1 MSAVSSDLAVLLE
14 RCGRFGGHGID
25 HDDQPLYGELE
36 LQPLPAGQGVWLTF
50 RASGIDGSLLHD
62 ERSWVAFD
70 AEGRLCLWTVSTLAE
85 GVRHH
90 VRRHGVAP
98 AGIDTTLVFGSGDP
112 GDERVHRVELAIDL
126 WPDGA
131 LGYRS
136 AWGLPGGD
144 FRPRSQVRMEREP

>member
-1 MSAVSSDLAVLLE
+1 MGPDLDLLLD

-25 HDDQPLYGELE
+25 SDDQPLYGELD
-36 LQPLPAGQGVWLTF
+36 LQPLPARQGVWLTF
-50 RASGIDGSLLHD
+50 RASGIDGRLLHD
-62 ERSWVAFD
+62 ERTWVAPD
-70 AEGRLCLWTVSTLAE
+70 ADGRLCMWSVSTLAA

-90 VRRHGVAP
+90 LRRHGAP
-98 AGIDTTLVFGSGDP
+98 TDGADASLVFGSGDP
-112 GDERVHRVELAIDL
+112 SDRDAHRVEISIDL

-144 FRPRSQVRMEREP
+144 FLPRSRVRMERET